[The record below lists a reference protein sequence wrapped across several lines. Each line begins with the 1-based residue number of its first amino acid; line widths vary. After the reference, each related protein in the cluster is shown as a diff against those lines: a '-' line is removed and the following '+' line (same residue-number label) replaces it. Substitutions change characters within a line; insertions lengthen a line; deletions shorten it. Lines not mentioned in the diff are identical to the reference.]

1 MDTIACLPVYGT
13 SCSFFPLAPI
23 TTTCTDSA
31 FVMNVLVVGLLAVVA
46 PVLIPA
52 SWFLSW
58 LGFGAA
64 GPVAGTPI
72 LDYYTAC
79 SELHVTM

>member
-1 MDTIACLPVYGT
+1 
-13 SCSFFPLAPI
+13 
-23 TTTCTDSA
+23 
-31 FVMNVLVVGLLAVVA
+31 MNVLVVGLLAVVA